1 MCKESKIQELFDF
14 TGKVAIVTGGGKGVG
29 VGIANWLADAG
40 ADVVVMSRTLSDLDK
55 VVKDIEATGQKGL
68 AVAGDVSKAAD
79 VNRMVESTI
88 KKFGKIDIL
97 VNNAAIFPYS
107 NFFDLT
113 EAQWDQVQNIN
124 IKGMFLCCQAVA
136 KQMVKQGGG
145 GKIVNIASIEG
156 EFPLTAGRVHYH
168 ASKGAVINFTRG
180 LAKEL
185 AEYKINVNSI
195 APGMTETP
203 GLEAAMGGWKPDA
216 ITGRI
221 PLGRLGQPD
230 DVAKAVL
237 FMASDA
243 AEYITGALLFVDGG
257 LLLGRGW
264 KRIG

>member
-1 MCKESKIQELFDF
+1 MCRESKIQELFDL

-29 VGIANWLADAG
+29 VGIAMWLADAG
-40 ADVVVMSRTLSDLDK
+40 ADVVVMSRTLSDLEK
-55 VVKDIEATGQKGL
+55 VVKEIEVNNGNAL
-68 AVAGDVSKAAD
+68 AVAGDVSKSAD
-79 VNRMVESTI
+79 VNRMVENAV
-88 KKFGKIDIL
+88 KKFGRIDIL
-97 VNNAAIFPYS
+97 VNNAAIFPSYS
-107 NFFDLT
+107 FLDCT
-113 EAQWDQVQNIN
+113 EEQWDQVQNIN
-124 IKGMFLCCQAVA
+124 IKGMFLCSQAVA
-136 KQMVKQGGG
+136 RQMVKQGNG

-168 ASKGAVINFTRG
+168 ASKGAVINFNRG

-185 AEYKINVNSI
+185 AQYKINVNAI
-195 APGMTETP
+195 APGMTDTP
-203 GLEAAMGGWKPDA
+203 GLSAAMGGWKPDA

-221 PLGRLGQPD
+221 PLGRLGTPD

-243 AEYITGALLFVDGG
+243 AEYVTGALLFVDGG